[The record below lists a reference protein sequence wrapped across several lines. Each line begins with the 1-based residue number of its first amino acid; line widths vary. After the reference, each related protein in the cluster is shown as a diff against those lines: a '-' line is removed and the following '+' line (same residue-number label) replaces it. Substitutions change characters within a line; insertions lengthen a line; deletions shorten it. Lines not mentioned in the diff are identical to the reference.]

1 MEPGHSEC
9 GPEET
14 QHPAGRLLSIS
25 ALAGAGWASPPP
37 KRAQSGVCV
46 GGTGRGGYR
55 RNSEVQED
63 AESNWPSPGGAPA
76 GLLSPREAPY
86 GPSVFPGQ
94 SSPVPARHVLTG
106 LAPVTCGLSAGL

>member
-1 MEPGHSEC
+1 MEPGHSEY

-46 GGTGRGGYR
+46 GGMGRGGYR
-55 RNSEVQED
+55 RNSEVQE
-63 AESNWPSPGGAPA
+63 ENKPEIPPA
-76 GLLSPREAPY
+76 GLQ
-86 GPSVFPGQ
+86 PG
-94 SSPVPARHVLTG
+94 
-106 LAPVTCGLSAGL
+106 C